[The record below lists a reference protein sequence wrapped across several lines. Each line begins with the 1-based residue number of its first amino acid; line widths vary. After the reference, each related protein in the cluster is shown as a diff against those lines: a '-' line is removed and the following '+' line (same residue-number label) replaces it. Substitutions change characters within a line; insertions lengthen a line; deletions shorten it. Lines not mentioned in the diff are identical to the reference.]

1 MKEKRRLTVCQQTQ
15 LGEKRGCPL
24 TAPTNGQTGVRGGWG
39 CSEINDTEAGFNKR

>member
-24 TAPTNGQTGVRGGWG
+24 TAPTNGQTGVRG